1 VANKIVKF
9 DVSSDLIRDAL
20 AIPEEATI
28 YDIHQSEQRVGSYT
42 FYVVHPDLPE
52 IGAGDVV
59 PEVSPIIRADY
70 DKKPSVWLTWDWRL
84 DVEDKEE
91 R

>member
-28 YDIHQSEQRVGSYT
+28 YDIHQSEQRVGMYT
-42 FYVVHPDLPE
+42 FYVIHPDLPE
-52 IGAGDVV
+52 IGVEEAR
-59 PEVSPIIRADY
+59 S
-70 DKKPSVWLTWDWRL
+70 
-84 DVEDKEE
+84 DVERGEE
-91 R
+91 RWQTK